1 MQSGTRTPLRCP
13 LCDGELTSTRV
24 RQIGDVTAHLRWEI
38 HAGEC
43 PEHGW
48 FQCEVI
54 SKPPREIFPVHRMG
68 GATRRVQIEERDVF
82 AFPTVWNSMDP
93 RQDVDPLDP
102 EYWKIDWE
110 RLRLR
115 SPVAGSTD

>member
-13 LCDGELTSTRV
+13 LCGSELVRTRIK
-24 RQIGDVTAHLRWEI
+24 QIGDVTAHLRWEI

-48 FQCEVI
+48 FQAELI
-54 SKPPREIFPVHRMG
+54 SKPPREIFPVHRMA
-68 GATRRVQIEERDVF
+68 GATRRVTVEGRDVF
-82 AFPTVWNSMDP
+82 AFPTIWNSMDP
-93 RQDVDPLDP
+93 HQDVDPLDP
-102 EYWKIDWE
+102 DLWKVDWE

-115 SPVAGSTD
+115 SPEAGTTR

>member
-1 MQSGTRTPLRCP
+1 MQPATRTPLHCP
-13 LCDGELTSTRV
+13 ICEGKLINTRV
-24 RQIGDVTAHLRWEI
+24 RQIGDVTANLRWEI

-54 SKPPREIFPVHRMG
+54 SKPPREIFPVHRLG
-68 GATRRVQIEERDVF
+68 GATRRVQIEGRDVF
-82 AFPTVWNSMDP
+82 AFPTIWNSMDP
-93 RQDVDPLDP
+93 HQKVDPLDP
-102 EYWKIDWE
+102 ELWKIDWK

-115 SPVAGSTD
+115 SPAAGSTE

>member
-1 MQSGTRTPLRCP
+1 MQSGHRTPLRCP
-13 LCDGELTSTRV
+13 LCDGELNNKRV
-24 RQIGDVTAHLRWEI
+24 RQIGDVTANLRWEI

-48 FQCEVI
+48 FQAEVI

-68 GATRRVQIEERDVF
+68 GATRRVQIEGRDVF
-82 AFPTVWNSMDP
+82 AFPTVWNSMNP
-93 RQDVDPLDP
+93 HKDVDPLDA
-102 EYWKIDWE
+102 ELWNVDWN

-115 SPVAGSTD
+115 SPVAGSTK

>member
-1 MQSGTRTPLRCP
+1 MHSGIRTPLRCP
-13 LCDGELTSTRV
+13 LCDGELTNTRV
-24 RQIGDVTAHLRWEI
+24 KKIGDVTAHLRWEI

-48 FQCEVI
+48 FQAELI

-68 GATRRVQIEERDVF
+68 GATRRVQIEGRDVF
-82 AFPTVWNSMDP
+82 AFPTIWNSTDP
-93 RQDVDPLDP
+93 RTIVDPLDP
-102 EYWKIDWE
+102 ELWKVDWN

-115 SPVAGSTD
+115 SPVAGSTA